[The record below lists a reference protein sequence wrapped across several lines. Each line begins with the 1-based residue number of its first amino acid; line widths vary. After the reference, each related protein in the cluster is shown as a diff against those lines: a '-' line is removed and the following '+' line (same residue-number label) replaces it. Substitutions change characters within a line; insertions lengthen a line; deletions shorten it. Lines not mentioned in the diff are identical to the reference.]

1 MSILIGAD
9 EARRALPAAELSDA
23 HCPRDQEVSRPRL
36 RCHCAPGRPLYDAVR
51 ELLRDRARLE
61 TAGSSLV
68 NEETLVPILLP
79 FAPAA
84 SLLDRFGPGLEEVLR
99 AHGGSSSFVGA
110 EMAEAR
116 ECRLAKTNNRSF
128 LGSMNEFA
136 SLADVF
142 RETAEVVDLQALSLW
157 LAGDS
162 LRSALLTA
170 RHAG

>member
-1 MSILIGAD
+1 MLVVHGTKKFLDRVGSPTATPE
-9 EARRALPAAELSDA
+9 EASSTQLGSWYATVIFWRSQVALF
-23 HCPRDQEVSRPRL
+23 
-36 RCHCAPGRPLYDAVR
+36 
-51 ELLRDRARLE
+51 
-61 TAGSSLV
+61 V
-68 NEETLVPILLP
+68 NEETLLPVLLP

-99 AHGGSSSFVGA
+99 AHGVSSSFIGA

-116 ECRLAKTNNRSF
+116 ECSLAKTNNRSV

-136 SLADVF
+136 YLADVF
-142 RETAEVVDLQALSLW
+142 RESAEVVDLQALSLW